1 VHLRRALPLSIIFGL
16 MLSSSV
22 PTWAAGGKA
31 FDQKYRLYGKQL
43 KNFVDAKSG
52 MVHYRQWLKK
62 REGLDAFIK
71 SLSLLKKEDY
81 EKFSEKDRGAF
92 WVNVYNAL
100 AIKSVLDHYPVK
112 QTLDYYPADSVR
124 QFNEGWEVL
133 KFDVM
138 GQPITL
144 YDIEHDRLRRGLH
157 DPRLHF
163 VVAST
168 AKDGPKLSV
177 EPFVAAS
184 LDDKLD
190 LLTRQ
195 FFEQANALTI
205 DEARNSV
212 RVSKIFSW
220 FTLDFAAR
228 AGYGK
233 AVFPPPRDE
242 DIILDFIANYLPAE
256 RRQSL
261 EQCRARANFSFDY
274 LPFDW
279 SLNDADKCEHREEA
293 VPDRR

>member
-1 VHLRRALPLSIIFGL
+1 MKISALAVLIVCAL
-16 MLSSSV
+16 MVNLKPDLSSGAA
-22 PTWAAGGKA
+22 WAAGDQS

-52 MVHYRQWLKK
+52 MVHYRQWQK
-62 REGLDAFIK
+62 RRQGLDAFV
-71 SLSLLKKEDY
+71 LSLAHLKKEKY
-81 EKFSEKDRGAF
+81 EKFDEKERGAF
-92 WVNVYNAL
+92 WINAYNAL
-100 AIKSVLDHYPVK
+100 AVKAVLDHYPVK
-112 QTLDYYPADSVR
+112 QTVDYYPADSVR

-163 VVAST
+163 AVAST

-177 EPFVAAS
+177 EPFVAAT
-184 LDDKLD
+184 LDAKLD
-190 LLTRQ
+190 QLTRQ
-195 FFEQANALTI
+195 FFEQPNALTV
-205 DEARNSV
+205 EPQRNSV

-242 DIILDFIANYLPAE
+242 DIILDFIANYLPVE
-256 RRQSL
+256 RRQNL
-261 EQCRARANFSFDY
+261 EQCRAKGNLNFDY

-279 SLNDADKCEHREEA
+279 SLNDADKSKNESEK
-293 VPDRR
+293 